1 MQKYIAFLRG
11 INVGGHNK
19 LPMQDL
25 RALMDLLGF
34 LEVKTY
40 IQTGN
45 IVFKSDVTDIAII
58 TSKIEAGIEN
68 SFGFKIPPVL
78 VKTPKQVALI
88 LENYPFS
95 ETEKQ
100 TSYFALLYTKV
111 GRNQKQLITTFSFLN
126 EKFKLINDCVYL
138 YSSTGYGR
146 AKANNNFLEKKKL
159 EITVTTRNFKTLTKL
174 LALSEA

>member
-45 IVFKSDVTDIAII
+45 IVFKSDETDIAII

-68 SFGFKIPPVL
+68 SFGFKIPVL
-78 VKTPKQVALI
+78 IKTPKQVALI

-100 TSYFALLYTKV
+100 TSYFALLYTKA

-146 AKANNNFLEKKKL
+146 AKANNNFLEKKL

-174 LALSEA
+174 LVLSEA